1 MGVVA
6 LAVPLILA
14 GCASQPSAPGDELTI
29 SFLGT
34 NDVHGQLLP
43 AGDRGGLVAISAYV
57 SALRAARNEDGG
69 AVLVIDAGD
78 MWQGT
83 LESNLVEGAAVVD
96 AYNAIGFDAAAI
108 GNHEFDFGPEGRKA
122 IPETDADDPRGAL
135 KQQASRAN
143 FPLLAANLIDE
154 STGEPVA
161 WDNVRPSIMLDAK
174 GLKIGIIGITTAG
187 ALRTTIAANVTGLR
201 VAPLAETVIKEA
213 TVLRNKGAAIVIV
226 TAHAGSS
233 CTQFNDP
240 LDLSSCNTN
249 GEIMRLADAIPRG
262 LVDHIFAGHVHKGIA
277 HVVNGISITSSYANT
292 RAFSRVDLRVDRNSG
307 RIVSRKVHPP
317 YWACLRVLPS
327 TGECV
332 APDSTAAEAVRASYE
347 GREIA
352 PDPAVLAIADRAAAL
367 AAETKNEKLG
377 VSLVAPFLH
386 PPATESALANLM
398 TDAIRQ
404 QIGGDVAIHNVVGGI
419 RNILPAGD
427 LTFGGVYEMFP
438 FDNRVVEIELSGREL
453 RRVIATQAHRKGH
466 RAGFSGMRV
475 YVSCTNDSMD
485 VVLELSDGS
494 TVHDDDRVM
503 LIANDFL
510 VLGGDDIL
518 TPVIPD
524 AGFEMDYSGPLVRDT
539 LVDWFRSQGGTLDP
553 ANFLTTDSPRWNAP
567 DPLPAGCVL

>member
-1 MGVVA
+1 
-6 LAVPLILA
+6 
-14 GCASQPSAPGDELTI
+14 
-29 SFLGT
+29 
-34 NDVHGQLLP
+34 
-43 AGDRGGLVAISAYV
+43 
-57 SALRAARNEDGG
+57 
-69 AVLVIDAGD
+69 
-78 MWQGT
+78 
-83 LESNLVEGAAVVD
+83 
-96 AYNAIGFDAAAI
+96 
-108 GNHEFDFGPEGRKA
+108 
-122 IPETDADDPRGAL
+122 
-135 KQQASRAN
+135 
-143 FPLLAANLIDE
+143 
-154 STGEPVA
+154 
-161 WDNVRPSIMLDAK
+161 
-174 GLKIGIIGITTAG
+174 
-187 ALRTTIAANVTGLR
+187 
-201 VAPLAETVIKEA
+201 
-213 TVLRNKGAAIVIV
+213 
-226 TAHAGSS
+226 
-233 CTQFNDP
+233 
-240 LDLSSCNTN
+240 
-249 GEIMRLADAIPRG
+249 
-262 LVDHIFAGHVHKGIA
+262 
-277 HVVNGISITSSYANT
+277 
-292 RAFSRVDLRVDRNSG
+292 
-307 RIVSRKVHPP
+307 
-317 YWACLRVLPS
+317 
-327 TGECV
+327 
-332 APDSTAAEAVRASYE
+332 
-347 GREIA
+347 
-352 PDPAVLAIADRAAAL
+352 
-367 AAETKNEKLG
+367 
-377 VSLVAPFLH
+377 
-386 PPATESALANLM
+386 M